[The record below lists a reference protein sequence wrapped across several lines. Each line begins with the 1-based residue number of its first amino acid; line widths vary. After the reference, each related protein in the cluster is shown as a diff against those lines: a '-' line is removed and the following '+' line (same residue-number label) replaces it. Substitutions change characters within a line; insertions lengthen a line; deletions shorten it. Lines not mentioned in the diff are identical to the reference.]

1 MNRLGKLN
9 HGNMQGIGLGSLNN
23 NINTEI
29 SSSVEAGNNII
40 GSMSEQRKDMLTS
53 VDNIENNLIGTKNQQ
68 TGERNFDG
76 LIGRAYKNEAIAK
89 SNEELQKE
97 LTRQKIELNKKLEEY
112 NKDGKI
118 LSDILGAKQ
127 DVSNAYK
134 NDKSIAMLGNPFNV
148 EKESLTRYFMANIG
162 LDIETAVHSWNN
174 GGKNSQAYQSLK
186 AAGLNEEMIN
196 QVMSRANTM
205 YNLEKEAKNL
215 ENGVIPKDV
224 MPKMA
229 YETNKALIGR
239 GYTPEQAA
247 RLTQVGIQNS
257 ITNIYQASAT
267 AEAEADK
274 IRLQKNYM
282 DRNAIALQNQMS
294 EQERHIIGRTI
305 GRTNQQPINEEEIVD
320 NPNQTNYRQIVRVE
334 PRGDGSGT
342 ITVNKGNGVIEQ
354 LNVEDMNSLKAYDEN
369 GNIVKLDKAESYVVG
384 DGKNGI
390 ANVELDRNAK
400 ISSYNEGGGDRSEK
414 GIRDISSKIL
424 PILNEIES
432 SKGRLNKT
440 ARIKE
445 LKAEL
450 KELYKEL
457 DRALGGGYLLENG
470 ELDYKR
476 AYKEVTTLQG
486 NEGPVDTLFSK
497 VGDVLNPYQ
506 KQKTMELFSQ
516 YGSVVDRGNLFMDQ
530 NYVTNKYAIG
540 DKKQTWNQYNGN
552 TQLNK
557 MQNNQHTNNPQLL
570 KANKNPITIDGLSN
584 PNSKEF
590 FEIQERA
597 KNGDKE
603 AISALQSKMSSEI
616 IVNSVNKEVAS
627 YVNDDQKMIKNTEID
642 AKHLNQDSKN
652 QALTAI
658 SIMSV
663 TVPQLRTDRVLAD
676 KVIKALYNN
685 FELQRLGK
693 FDGNWSEVFKDFKD
707 SLDTKK
713 LSNIGLNITSTED
726 LGDLFSRDDIRK
738 MISSPDINKNSLQLL
753 LYFK

>member
-342 ITVNKGNGVIEQ
+342 ITVNKGNRVIEQ